1 MTLPFTSG
9 LPMRINRIL
18 VGIRQLS
25 ISSTVQ
31 DSDFREAKQNRVWS
45 DPITVVGQ
53 WVGGEPTFKL
63 ERTMTGDSLPT
74 TAHFVFRFTDL
85 DKVQPGFMPKKGDRI
100 VSTNGIPCDWTI
112 IKASKGSPL
121 YGNRKTTYAR
131 PILLHVDVE
140 QTRKK
145 LGSI

>member
-1 MTLPFTSG
+1 MLPFTSG
-9 LPMRINRIL
+9 HPVRINRIK
-18 VGIRQLS
+18 VGIRTLS
-25 ISSTVQ
+25 ISATVQ
-31 DSDFREAKQNRVWS
+31 DPDFREAKENRVWS
-45 DPITVVGQ
+45 EPIEVVGQ

-63 ERTMTGDSLPT
+63 ERTMTGDALPT
-74 TAHFVFRFTDL
+74 NAHFVFRFKDL
-85 DKVQPGFMPKKGDRI
+85 DAVQVGFLPKKGDRI

-121 YGNRKTTYAR
+121 YGNRKTTYAK

-140 QTRKK
+140 QTRKR